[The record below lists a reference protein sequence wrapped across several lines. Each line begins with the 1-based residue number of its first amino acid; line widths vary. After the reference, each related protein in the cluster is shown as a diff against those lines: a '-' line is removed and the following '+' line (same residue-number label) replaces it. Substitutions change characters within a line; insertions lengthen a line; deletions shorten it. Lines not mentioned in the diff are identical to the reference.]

1 MLVIKCKILEVL
13 FPNYKNN
20 KTYNKTVNYLKSIID
35 GCELDDK
42 LSHLSVFM
50 NKYYNLVDVIS
61 LLAAYDLYE
70 YYELMKNE
78 K

>member
-13 FPNYKNN
+13 FPKYKDN
-20 KTYNKTVNYLKSIID
+20 KTYNKITAYLKSIID
-35 GCELDDK
+35 GCELEDK

-50 NKYYNLVDVIS
+50 NKYYNSIDVIS

-70 YYELMKNE
+70 YYEIMKNE